1 MLLVMPADHVIAEL
15 DAFQRAIAEGAELA
29 AGGALVTFGI
39 VPDRAETGYGYIR
52 GGAIL
57 AEGRQGRALAEF
69 VEKPD
74 RDTAQRYLESGE
86 YFWNSGIFMM
96 KASVWLRV
104 IERFNPDMASA
115 CTVAYAGCTPDADF
129 IRLEQGAF
137 ERCPSD
143 SIVSAPQTPFC
154 PDSLGRDQMLG
165 LEIPGQ
171 EGLEVFDSGRGR

>member
-15 DAFQRAIAEGAELA
+15 DAFQRAIAEGAELV

-57 AEGRQGRALAEF
+57 AEGSQGRALAEF

-86 YFWNSGIFMM
+86 YFWNSGI
-96 KASVWLRV
+96 
-104 IERFNPDMASA
+104 
-115 CTVAYAGCTPDADF
+115 CC
-129 IRLEQGAF
+129 
-137 ERCPSD
+137 
-143 SIVSAPQTPFC
+143 
-154 PDSLGRDQMLG
+154 
-165 LEIPGQ
+165 
-171 EGLEVFDSGRGR
+171 

>member
-1 MLLVMPADHVIAEL
+1 MPADHVIAEL

-57 AEGRQGRALAEF
+57 AEGSQGRALAEF

-96 KASVWLRV
+96 KASVWLRA

-129 IRLEQGAF
+129 IRLEQGGASQDGC
-137 ERCPSD
+137 RLIHATNS
-143 SIVSAPQTPFC
+143 SMSSA
-154 PDSLGRDQMLG
+154 
-165 LEIPGQ
+165 
-171 EGLEVFDSGRGR
+171 